1 MDDIQTLFNALGL
14 PPASYIDM
22 RVPKKVLVEQIAP
35 TTADKRV
42 IQDGIDELQWRAT
55 CKASTVGVPAFTSEE
70 RDYLE
75 IAVLSCAFRAGAKTT
90 RLVEV
95 IHRGIPYPVL
105 LISSHG
111 AGITLS
117 MAHKRHAQ
125 NEAGKVVVERIVAAS
140 LPPSRGIS
148 LAHFLGRIPLAMQP
162 KRDLFSLYEGW
173 LTCLEALNAARISG
187 SFSVLTDEAAIQR
200 RRAALDFQIRQS
212 REIAGLRAR
221 ASREKQLN
229 RKVELNLQI
238 QRLEAE
244 LAAETANL

>member
-1 MDDIQTLFNALGL
+1 MDNIQVLFDALGL
-14 PPASYIDM
+14 PSAALIDM

-55 CKASTVGVPAFTSEE
+55 CKAATVGVPAFSSDDRE
-70 RDYLE
+70 YLE
-75 IAVLSCAFRAGAKTT
+75 IAILTCAFRAGAKTS
-90 RLVEV
+90 RLIEL

-105 LISSHG
+105 LISSEATG
-111 AGITLS
+111 STLS
-117 MAHKRHAQ
+117 AAHKRHAQ
-125 NEAGKVVVERIVAAS
+125 NEAGKVVVERIVAAALPGIQNPHLRS
-140 LPPSRGIS
+140 L
-148 LAHFLGRIPLAMQP
+148 LERIPLAMQP

-173 LTCLEALNAARISG
+173 LTCLEALNAAQLSG
-187 SFSVLTDEAAIQR
+187 SFSVPTDDAAIHHR
-200 RRAALDFQIRQS
+200 RDTLDLHIRLT

-244 LAAETANL
+244 LAAQTIGL